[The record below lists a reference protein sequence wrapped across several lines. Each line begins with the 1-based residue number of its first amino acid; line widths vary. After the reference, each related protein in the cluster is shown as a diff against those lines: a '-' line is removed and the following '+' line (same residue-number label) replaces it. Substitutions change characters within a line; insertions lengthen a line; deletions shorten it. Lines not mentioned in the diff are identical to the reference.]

1 MRGGDAAAAAA
12 RRAPVEIYILLY
24 MNLIFEIFKKF
35 FYNDYYNIIILFVVC
50 IIVNIIQTYG
60 ISKINANIINVIKE
74 GSKKEVYSL
83 FNNFILLSVVFL
95 VFLYI
100 YKSYQTKILT
110 KLRQWM
116 RKELVGAMLLSN
128 NENFSDKNFIK
139 MNSPI
144 NRISSMSYMISND
157 IITFLLP
164 SLIFF
169 VVIGVYFLYIN
180 FPLGAIFIVA
190 NIGII
195 AYLSMTAKVMIEKNT
210 TFEDHA
216 NKNESYLLEILNNMD
231 KIIYRGQ
238 TTNEISNFDNIS
250 DETTK
255 KAFEFYNTTNFH
267 GTVMNLFVYCVM
279 FYFVYSIIN
288 MYFTKEINL
297 VLFMTLFSIIIL
309 YRDRMSGF
317 IQQIPDFVE
326 FAGRTNGVLNQ
337 FDNILNPADL
347 YKKNYRDVE
356 LPFDNIRLEN
366 VSFKYSASNK
376 NVLDHVN
383 RTINTTGNKII
394 GMTGLSG
401 RGKSTFAKLLLKM
414 YSKYTGDIYIDEVNI
429 KEISADYIRKNVTYV
444 NQNSKL
450 FDKIVIDNILYGCN
464 HTETCKN
471 ELDDIINNYPK
482 ISELF
487 EGIDIYNKQSGSL
500 GENLS
505 GGQRQVIQ
513 IIGGIINPSKILI
526 LDEPTNALDIGLKRD
541 ILKVIDDYRKD
552 KKCIIIITHDKDV
565 FPLFDEKI
573 EL

>member
-1 MRGGDAAAAAA
+1 
-12 RRAPVEIYILLY
+12 